1 MATIKK
7 VRVGVT
13 NYDIEDATA
22 RSNASNAQNT
32 ANSANSTANS
42 ALNTAKSANSTANSA
57 NSTANSANSTAN
69 SALNTAKSKANI
81 TNTINAPWLRS
92 VISDTD
98 SSITVVTASIHETNV
113 GITTAYGTGA
123 YWQDVLLNIPSDCQ
137 PDNGFYSVLVSANML
152 NNVGAISCV
161 VMSYSK
167 EQILV
172 RLLNPV
178 SGTFTFDLMIQALG
192 F

>member
-42 ALNTAKSANSTANSA
+42 A
-57 NSTANSANSTAN
+57 NSTAN
-69 SALNTAKSKANI
+69 SALNTANSKANI

-98 SSITVVTASIHETNV
+98 SSITVVTASIHETNI
-113 GITTAYGTGA
+113 GITTAYGTGT
-123 YWQDVLLNIPSDCQ
+123 YWQDVLLNIPSNCQ
-137 PDNGFYSVLVSANML
+137 PDNGFYSVLVTANML

-172 RLLNPV
+172 RLLNPE